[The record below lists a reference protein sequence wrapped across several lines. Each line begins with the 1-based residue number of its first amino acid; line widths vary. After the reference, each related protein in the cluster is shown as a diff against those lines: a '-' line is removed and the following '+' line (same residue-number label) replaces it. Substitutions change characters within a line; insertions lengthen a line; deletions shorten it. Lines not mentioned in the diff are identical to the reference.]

1 MKNEKQFWRSYF
13 DTTPS
18 KAPTEC
24 DHINFTLEERLED
37 QDMLWL
43 TERLKSVRRL
53 DLKET
58 DITDKG
64 IQYLSRLIDIRQL
77 NLKGTYVTEK
87 CIPHVL
93 KMSNLEYLY
102 FNEYP
107 IPLKEIKNLKKLAK
121 LTELFFHVDE
131 SAEEHA
137 IMELHVEWP
146 KCKIHILNV

>member
-13 DTTPS
+13 DTIPS
-18 KAPTEC
+18 KAPAEC
-24 DHINFTLEERLED
+24 DHINFNLEERLED
-37 QDMLWL
+37 MDMLWL

-87 CIPHVL
+87 CIPHLL
-93 KMSNLEYLY
+93 KMSNLEYLH
-102 FNEYP
+102 FNEHP

-121 LTELFFHVDE
+121 LTDLFFHVDE
-131 SAEEHA
+131 SAEKHA
-137 IMELHVEWP
+137 IMELHAKWP
-146 KCKIHILNV
+146 KCKIHILNG